1 MEVGVHLAEHAIH
14 VSSHN
19 DFGCGVLPH
28 YVLYQLN
35 HLVSSLYHEL
45 LVARFQVHI
54 EDVDFLASQEDF
66 GPVQVG
72 AQRLDFLVAFQVA
85 KRDASSRTLEEGLV
99 AHVPVKVKWGGQ
111 PCLVEQHDV
120 RSLFADQ
127 PVQVPLLY
135 RRVDSSHIPHEH

>member
-72 AQRLDFLVAFQVA
+72 AQRLHLLMTLQVA
-85 KRDASSRTLEEGLV
+85 ERDASSRTLEEGLV

-111 PCLVEQHDV
+111 PCLVEHHNV